1 MTMTINRI
9 PAIVAVFLMMFV
21 LQETLINQI
30 NFFIGGFSL
39 YLAFFMAWIMQ
50 DERNSAVA
58 TGFIAGFI
66 ADLSPTLDAPF
77 GLWTFILTSMSYLLA
92 TNVRAALD
100 AELSPVVMSLVTVL
114 GSSAALLLF
123 VVCGAILGQDVG
135 SATFVIQEILGNG
148 LWALFLSPIYV
159 PITIALY
166 RATLTARNR

>member
-1 MTMTINRI
+1 MTLNRLPAIFGIFFFMFLLQEAIINRI
-9 PAIVAVFLMMFV
+9 NFLV
-21 LQETLINQI
+21 
-30 NFFIGGFSL
+30 GGFSL

-66 ADLSPTLDAPF
+66 LDLSPTLEAPF
-77 GLWTFILTSMSYLLA
+77 GLWTLVLTGMSYVLA

-100 AELSPVVMSLVTVL
+100 SELSPVVMTLVTVL
-114 GSSAALLLF
+114 GSSVALILFLLF
-123 VVCGAILGQDVG
+123 GAILGQEVG
-135 SATFVIQEILGNG
+135 SGIYVTQVIFGNAMWS
-148 LWALFLSPIYV
+148 LLLSPLYV